1 MSDRAAPQWASCS
14 PSMHLPCMIH
24 CSLSGLTHPSPTGSW
39 EALGSVKLSDE
50 RWFTVTASYCCTCSA
65 LKSCCMATFT
75 LLCRIM
81 WIRCMYVYKQPEHK
95 HTLRYCIPQCTT
107 HNLTFHFQSD
117 KLTANH
123 STMFLTSPFWQF
135 FWLCCQ
141 NLLNVTKADLQCK
154 TYLESLHL
162 ARNKSKIL
170 YKSI

>member
-81 WIRCMYVYKQPEHK
+81 WILCMYVYKQPEHK
-95 HTLRYCIPQCTT
+95 HTLRYCIPQCIPSISS
-107 HNLTFHFQSD
+107 LTNELQIIA
-117 KLTANH
+117 L
-123 STMFLTSPFWQF
+123 FLTSPFWQI
-135 FWLCCQ
+135 FWSCCQ

-154 TYLESLHL
+154 TYLESLQL